1 MAIRSHSWYNK
12 NSTRRYP
19 FDANATGET
28 DTGQNFPDDILV
40 DCHIRFPDD
49 IGDAIV
55 LSSAYVS
62 DKLVSLTFAV
72 TTTKE
77 VDSSLISS
85 MSWPL
90 PVARLP
96 FTPIAVISLLRTG
109 LVVGQQYPVESQK
122 EGVGGWV
129 VFGKLIEGNEFN
141 GSFTTSAQS
150 LIAERCARPYKKLP
164 VSSVGKLGL
173 ASSLKDIVTLQGLTD
188 IEIVKDTRSIDGYTR
203 DAIIFSLISNTDTRN
218 LLQEYSGPCA
228 GRPESETC
236 LKPGIE
242 RVNTVVPD
250 CDGNINIVYND
261 CINPG
266 EATATGIGYA
276 GQVLDF
282 CMPLTCMNTAIPQY
296 IGDCF
301 GNVVPST
308 VTTTV
313 HPTTIAGRGAGDWG
327 GTDYT
332 NTAEAGPAEFT
343 PPFYSQGILHYMAVR
358 HGTWSVE
365 HPNPNLN
372 SSLSSSA
379 FFGATDAANLNLA
392 TFDNNVY
399 THCRNKIWE
408 VEGQLREMI
417 GESNFGSVFGYRKVD
432 TNFRFFV
439 AELNKTKDAFRV
451 MYYNNSFYSVLMGS
465 TGVTAQTED
474 PLGLLYNKDYK
485 IVVST
490 KDNTVDASLDAGIT
504 QCTVSLF
511 QGISQIY
518 SVVFTTTLLHVDSR
532 LGVYSRDSLSAIEAI
547 YYNEIS

>member
-90 PVARLP
+90 PVERPP
-96 FTPIAVISLLRTG
+96 FTPIAVISLLRTS

-141 GSFTTSAQS
+141 GSFTTSSQS
-150 LIAERCARPYKKLP
+150 LIAERCARPYKKIP
-164 VSSVGKLGL
+164 VSRVGKLGL
-173 ASSLKDIVTLQGLTD
+173 AAALKDIITLQGLTD
-188 IEIVKDTRSIDGYTR
+188 IEIVKDTRSIEGDTR
-203 DAIIFSLISNTDTRN
+203 DAFIFRLIANTNTRN

-242 RVNTVVPD
+242 RVNTVLPD

-282 CMPLTCMNTAIPQY
+282 CMPLTCLTTNVPQY
-296 IGDCF
+296 IGDCY
-301 GNVVPST
+301 GNVVPSA

-313 HPTTIAGRGAGDWG
+313 QPSTLAGREAATWT

-332 NTAEAGPAEFT
+332 NTAEAGSPEFT
-343 PPFYSQGILHYMAVR
+343 APFYSQGILHYMAVR
-358 HGTWSVE
+358 HGTWDVE
-365 HPNPNLN
+365 HPNTNSK

-379 FFGATDAANLNLA
+379 FFTATDAANLNLS

-417 GESNFGSVFGYRKVD
+417 GESNFGSVFGYRKVG

-439 AELNKTKDAFRV
+439 AELNKTRDKFRV
-451 MYYNNSFYSVLMGS
+451 MYYNNSFYSVISDS
-465 TGVTAQTED
+465 TGATAQTEN
-474 PLGLLYNKDYK
+474 PLGLVYKRDYT
-485 IVVST
+485 IAIST
-490 KDNTVDASLDAGIT
+490 KDSTVDSSLAAGVT
-504 QCTVSLF
+504 ECTVSLL
-511 QGISQIY
+511 QGATQLY
-518 SVVFTTTLLHVDSR
+518 SVVFTTTLLHVASR

>member
-40 DCHIRFPDD
+40 DCHIRFSYD

-85 MSWPL
+85 ISWPL
-90 PVARLP
+90 PVERTL
-96 FTPIAVISLLRTG
+96 FTPIAVISILRASLIT
-109 LVVGQQYPVESQK
+109 GQQYPIEAQK

-141 GSFTTSAQS
+141 GSFTTAAQA

-164 VSSVGKLGL
+164 VSNVGKISL
-173 ASSLKDIVTLQGLTD
+173 ATSLKDIVTLQGLTD
-188 IEIVKDTRSIDGYTR
+188 VEIVKDTRSIEGYTR
-203 DAIIFSLISNTDTRN
+203 DALIFRLIANTDTRN

-242 RVNTVVPD
+242 NINTVKPD
-250 CDGNINIVYND
+250 CDGNINLVYTE

-266 EATATGIGYA
+266 EATADGIGYA

-282 CMPLTCMNTAIPQY
+282 CMPLTCIEPTVAQH

-301 GNVVPST
+301 GNVVPSI
-308 VTTTV
+308 VTTTAQ
-313 HPTTIAGRGAGDWG
+313 PTTIAGRIAADWD

-332 NTAEAGPAEFT
+332 NTAAAGPAEFT
-343 PPFYSQGILHYMAVR
+343 PPFYSQGMLHYMAVR
-358 HGTWSVE
+358 HGTWNVE
-365 HPNPNLN
+365 HPNADSR
-372 SSLSSSA
+372 SSISSSA
-379 FFGATDAANLNLA
+379 FFKAEDSANLNLA

-408 VEGQLREMI
+408 VEGQLREMV

-439 AELNKTKDAFRV
+439 AELNKTKDTFRV
-451 MYYNNSFYSVLMGS
+451 MYYNNSFYSVISDS
-465 TGVTAQTED
+465 TGATAQTED
-474 PLGLLYNKDYK
+474 PVGLRYNKDYK

-490 KDNTVDASLDAGIT
+490 KDNTVDGSLAAGVT

-511 QGISQIY
+511 QGIVQLY

-532 LGVYSRDSLSAIEAI
+532 LGIYSRDSLSAIEAI